1 MAKDFTID
9 SLIGDLKSLHS
20 EVTLGDYVFTE
31 LSVEQQ
37 RRVYITNSSLVEL
50 PARLSIIYNKYIDES
65 VKCENDPVRLSTFIT
80 LEQRPYMLMVLRALS
95 LGETYLDRDGKE
107 HSIYKPTAED
117 MVPSIAPIEV
127 KRGEAVLK
135 LRVPTL
141 EVDNMYNSQ
150 LINALAPF
158 KKKNPENLE
167 QGEYTRIQDLYQIYD
182 TMKYVESL
190 TFNGTTYLFNNLS
203 VSDKMRI
210 LDALPESVE
219 KKISD
224 YIFEVNKIEK
234 KAFSVVSLDT
244 GNTLELDAPRLFVSR
259 SKNALGEDEE

>member
-1 MAKDFTID
+1 MAKDLTID

-20 EVTLGDYVFTE
+20 ETHLGEYVFTE

-50 PARLSIIYNKYIDES
+50 PARLSNIYNKYIDES

-80 LEQRPYMLMVLRALS
+80 LEQRPYMLIVLRSLS
-95 LGETYLDRDGKE
+95 LGENYLDREGKE
-107 HSIYKPTAED
+107 YSVYKPTAED
-117 MVPSIAPIEV
+117 MVPHIAPIEI

-158 KKKNPENLE
+158 KKKNPETMM
-167 QGEYTRIQDLYQIYD
+167 QGEYTQIQDLYQVYE
-182 TMKYVESL
+182 TMKYVESIS
-190 TFNGTTYLFNNLS
+190 FNGNTYLFNNLS

-219 KKISD
+219 KQIAD

-234 KAFSVVSLDT
+234 KVFSVVSLDT
-244 GNTLELDAPRLFVSR
+244 GASLELDAPRLFVSR
-259 SKNALGEDEE
+259 SKNALGEIEE